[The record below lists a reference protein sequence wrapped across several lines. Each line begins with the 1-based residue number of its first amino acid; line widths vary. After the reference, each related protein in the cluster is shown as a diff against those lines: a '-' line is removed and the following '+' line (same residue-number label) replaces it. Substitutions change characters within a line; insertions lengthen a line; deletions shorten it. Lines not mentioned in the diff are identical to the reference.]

1 MLNFNKMCE
10 RHDLKPE
17 EKEAVK
23 QILKVL
29 NGKTNRDAIDILD
42 FTKMVIENI
51 SKVSVDVE

>member
-1 MLNFNKMCE
+1 MLNFNQMCE
-10 RHDLKPE
+10 RHDLTVE

-29 NGKTNRDAIDILD
+29 NGMSGRTAIDLLD
-42 FTKMVIENI
+42 FSKLVIENV